1 MLPPGFDWDIFI
13 SYAHIDNEHF
23 SDLPQGWIDYLHER
37 LEIRLANLLGQ
48 PAKIWRDRKLS
59 NTDIFNDAIKE
70 QLAKTA
76 IFLAVLSPRYCDS
89 PACRAEVE
97 DFTRFAK
104 QQGGIRVGTKSRV
117 CKVVKT
123 DIPREAHPPE
133 WSGILD
139 CEFYEKDS
147 ASGRVREFDHLLI
160 GNQRDKRYW
169 DKFED
174 LAYDLKETLL
184 VLRDKPLL
192 LQPQPSLTQ
201 LPLASAS
208 TSGASGRTV
217 YLAETTSDLSAERDN
232 IKRELQQY
240 GHQVLPDRTLPMN
253 APALEQAVRE
263 YLQQATLSIHLL
275 GAHYGVIPE
284 MEPSRSSVHLQLDL
298 AAERC
303 GKSNFSR
310 VIWMPVGLQSTDTR
324 QQTLIDAL
332 QRSAYAGSEVLQTKL
347 EDVKTLI
354 HAKLAPK
361 PVAAT
366 NGHEARATP
375 SVYLICDK
383 QDYDETKTIE
393 DFLSGQ
399 GIEVLPS
406 PFEGDE
412 ALIARYH
419 KESLQLCD
427 AVMVYYGRASDTWAQ
442 LKRLEL
448 LKLAGA
454 GRDRPLLAKA
464 FYLSAPT
471 TNQKERF
478 RCPNAIVMK
487 SYQGFDSAT
496 LTPFLD
502 QLKQQQSTAV

>member
-1 MLPPGFDWDIFI
+1 MPPLSFNWDIFI
-13 SYAHIDNEHF
+13 SYAHIDNEHY
-23 SDLPQGWIDYLHER
+23 SDVPHGWIEYLHER
-37 LEIRLANLLGQ
+37 LDVRLAQLLGK
-48 PAKIWRDRKLS
+48 PPRIWRDRKLAG
-59 NTDIFNDAIKE
+59 NDVFNDTIKE

-76 IFLAVLSPRYCDS
+76 IFLAVLSPRYCES
-89 PACRAEVE
+89 PSCRAEVE

-104 QQGGIRVGTKSRV
+104 EQGGIQVGTKYRV

-123 DIPREAHPPE
+123 DIPREAHPAE
-133 WSGILD
+133 WDKVLG
-139 CEFYEKDS
+139 CEFYEKDP
-147 ASGRVREFDHLLI
+147 ASSRVREFDHLLI
-160 GNQRDKRYW
+160 GNQRDRRYW

-174 LAYDLKETLL
+174 LASDIKETLL
-184 VLRDKPLL
+184 SWRDNPHL
-192 LQPQPSLTQ
+192 LQPHETPGQP
-201 LPLASAS
+201 PSAPAPTGAAPGS
-208 TSGASGRTV
+208 TI

-232 IKRELQQY
+232 IKRELQEH
-240 GHQVLPDRTLPMN
+240 GHQVLPDQTLPTN

-263 YLQQATLSIHLL
+263 YLRQATLSIHLL
-275 GAHYGVIPE
+275 SPHYGLIPE
-284 MEPSRSSVHLQLDL
+284 MERSRSSVHLQLDL

-303 GKSNFSR
+303 GNPNFSR
-310 VIWMPVGLQSTDTR
+310 LIWMPVGLQSADER
-324 QQTLIDAL
+324 QQALIDAL
-332 QRSAYAGSEVLQTKL
+332 QRSSVVGSELLQTKL
-347 EDVKTLI
+347 EDVKTII

-361 PVAAT
+361 PLAAT
-366 NGHEARATP
+366 NGHEEQGMP

-383 QDYDETKTIE
+383 QDYDETRPLE
-393 DFLSGQ
+393 DFLSDH
-399 GIEVLPS
+399 GIAVLPS
-406 PFEGDE
+406 ALEGDE
-412 ALIARYH
+412 TQFAQYH

-427 AVMVYYGRASDTWAQ
+427 AVMVYYGRVSDTWAQ

-471 TNQKERF
+471 TSQKERF

-502 QLKQQQSTAV
+502 HLKQAQRAS